1 MKVVKPLRPMVAA
14 LIFGLGLTMAS
25 GNETALAAEPTGVVV
40 YQSDFGLKDGA
51 VSAMRGVAY
60 SVDPTLALEN
70 LTHEIPPFNIW
81 EGAYRLNTTA
91 PYWPEGTVF
100 VSVVDPGVGTD
111 RKSVVLKTTSGH
123 YFVSPDNG
131 TLTLVAESLGI
142 DEIREID
149 EATNRLE
156 GSEKS
161 YTFHGRDVYSY
172 TAARLASGQITFEQV
187 GQALPAE
194 VTRLAYKKPDFTGEA
209 LVGTVPILDIQYGNV
224 WTNIDRETFQ
234 EMGVEKGDRLAVKIV
249 GDSETVYEGEFPY
262 VATFGDV
269 PQGEP
274 LAYLNSVN
282 NLSFAINW
290 GNFAETHG
298 VSSGPGWHV
307 EVSPVAGQP

>member
-1 MKVVKPLRPMVAA
+1 MLATQPLRPTATA
-14 LIFGLGLTMAS
+14 LLFGLGLMTAF
-25 GNETALAAEPTGVVV
+25 GTQTALAVDPTGVVV

-51 VSAMRGVAY
+51 VSAMRGVAF
-60 SVDPTLALEN
+60 SVDPTLTLEN

-111 RKSVVLKTTSGH
+111 RKSVVLKTQSGH

-142 DEIREID
+142 DEVREID

-172 TAARLASGQITFEQV
+172 TAARLASGQITFEEV
-187 GQALPAE
+187 GGALPAD
-194 VTRLAYKKPDFTGEA
+194 VTRLDYQKPDFTGDA
-209 LVGTVPILDIQYGNV
+209 LVGTIPILDIQYGNV
-224 WTNIDRETFQ
+224 WTNIDRETFE
-234 EMGVEKGDRLAVKIV
+234 EMGIEKGEMLKVKIV
-249 GDSETVYEGEFPY
+249 GDSRRVFESELPY
-262 VATFGDV
+262 VSTFGDV

-298 VSSGPGWHV
+298 VSSGPGWHIQV
-307 EVSPVAGQP
+307 KRGEDQP

>member
-1 MKVVKPLRPMVAA
+1 MRQMLSLRSWVGAVLFSLALTLAQQAGVA
-14 LIFGLGLTMAS
+14 S
-25 GNETALAAEPTGVVV
+25 AAEPKGVVV

-51 VSAMRGVAY
+51 VAAMRGVAF
-60 SVDPTLALEN
+60 SVDPDLTLEN

-111 RKSVVLKTTSGH
+111 RKSVVLLTKSGH
-123 YFVSPDNG
+123 YFVTPDNG

-142 DEIREID
+142 EEVREID
-149 EATNRLE
+149 EATNRLK

-172 TAARLASGQITFEQV
+172 TGARLASGQITFEQV
-187 GQALPAE
+187 GGALPPE
-194 VTRLAYKKPDFTGEA
+194 VTRLDYQKPSFTGEA
-209 LVGTVPILDIQYGNV
+209 LVGTIPILDIQYGNV
-224 WTNIDRETFQ
+224 WTNIDRATFE
-234 EMGVEKGDRLAVKIV
+234 EMGAEKGEMLAVTII
-249 GDSETVYEGEFPY
+249 GDNETVFEGELPY
-262 VATFGDV
+262 VSTFGDV

-274 LAYLNSVN
+274 LIYLNSVN
-282 NLSFAINW
+282 NLSLAINW

-298 VSSGPGWHV
+298 VASGPGWQI
-307 EVSPVAGQP
+307 EVSPGAGQP

>member
-1 MKVVKPLRPMVAA
+1 MA
-14 LIFGLGLTMAS
+14 LLLGLILI
-25 GNETALAAEPTGVVV
+25 TAPLAKIATAAEPNGIVV

-51 VSAMRGVAY
+51 VSAMRGVAH
-60 SVDPTLALEN
+60 SVDPTLKLEN

-123 YFVSPDNG
+123 YVVSPDNG

-142 DEIREID
+142 EEVREID

-156 GSEKS
+156 GSEQS

-187 GQALPAE
+187 GGALPPE
-194 VTRLAYKKPDFTGEA
+194 VTRLDYQKPDFTGDA
-209 LVGTVPILDIQYGNV
+209 LVGTIPILDIQYGNV
-224 WTNIDRETFQ
+224 WTNIDRDTFG
-234 EMGVEKGDRLAVKIV
+234 EMGVEKGEMLKVTIT
-249 GDSETVYEGEFPY
+249 GDDETVFEGEFPY
-262 VATFGDV
+262 ASTFGDV

-274 LAYLNSVN
+274 LAYLNSIN

-290 GNFAETHG
+290 GNFADTHG

-307 EVSPVAGQP
+307 EVRRP

>member
-1 MKVVKPLRPMVAA
+1 MRPRRSSPILA
-14 LIFGLGLTMAS
+14 LSIACGLGVMLALPIKMA
-25 GNETALAAEPTGVVV
+25 GAADPAGVVV

-60 SVDPTLALEN
+60 SIEPSLRLEN
-70 LTHEIPPFNIW
+70 LTHEIPAFDIW

-91 PYWPEGTVF
+91 PYWPSGTVF

-111 RKSVVLKTTSGH
+111 RKSVVLRTTSGH
-123 YFVSPDNG
+123 YFVTPDNG

-142 DEIREID
+142 DELREID

-172 TAARLASGQITFEQV
+172 TAARLASGKISFEEV
-187 GQALPAE
+187 GGKLPPE
-194 VTRLAYKKPDFTGEA
+194 VVSLDYQKPDFTGET
-209 LVGTVPILDIQYGNV
+209 LVGTIPILDIQFGNV
-224 WTNIDRETFQ
+224 WTNIDRDTFDR
-234 EMGVEKGDRLAVKIV
+234 MGVAKGEMLAITIRE
-249 GDSETVYEGEFPY
+249 GDQTVYEGELPY
-262 VATFGDV
+262 VSTFGDV
-269 PQGEP
+269 PEGDE

-282 NLSFAINW
+282 NLSFAVNW

-298 VSSGPGWHV
+298 VSSGADWRV
-307 EVSPVAGQP
+307 EVSRP

>member
-1 MKVVKPLRPMVAA
+1 MTLDLPRLR
-14 LIFGLGLTMAS
+14 LIKGMACCLGLLFVIAA
-25 GNETALAAEPTGVVV
+25 GAAHAAEPKGVVV

-60 SVDPTLALEN
+60 SVDPTLRLEN
-70 LTHEIPPFNIW
+70 LTHEIPAFNIW

-111 RKSVVLKTTSGH
+111 RKSVVLKTKSGQ

-131 TLTLVAESLGI
+131 TLTLVAENLGI
-142 DEIREID
+142 EEVREID

-172 TAARLASGQITFEQV
+172 TAARLASGQITFEEV
-187 GQALPAE
+187 GGELPPE
-194 VTRLAYKKPDFTGEA
+194 VTRLEYQKPDYTGEV
-209 LVGTVPILDIQYGNV
+209 LVGAIPILDIQYGNV
-224 WTNIDRETFQ
+224 WTNINREIFE
-234 EMGVEKGDRLAVKIV
+234 EMGVEKGEDLHVTII
-249 GDSETVYEGEFPY
+249 GDNQPVYEGTFPY
-262 VATFGDV
+262 VSTFGDV

-290 GNFAETHG
+290 GNFAETYD
-298 VSSGPGWHV
+298 VSSGPDWRV
-307 EVSPVAGQP
+307 EISPEAGRP

>member
-1 MKVVKPLRPMVAA
+1 MHSWTSLRLPVFAFLVTLSLAA
-14 LIFGLGLTMAS
+14 GLLS
-25 GNETALAAEPTGVVV
+25 GRSLAAEPNGAIV

-60 SVDPTLALEN
+60 SVDPLLRLEN
-70 LTHEIPPFNIW
+70 LTHEIPAFNIW

-91 PYWPEGTVF
+91 PYWPPGTVF

-111 RKSVVLKTTSGH
+111 RKSVVLKSVSGH

-142 DEIREID
+142 EEVREID

-194 VTRLAYKKPDFTGEA
+194 VTMLDYQKPDFTGEA
-209 LVGTVPILDIQYGNV
+209 LIGAIPILDVQYGNV
-224 WTNIDRETFQ
+224 WTNIDRETFA
-234 EMGVEKGDRLAVKIV
+234 EMGLEKGEMLAITIQNE
-249 GDSETVYEGEFPY
+249 DETIYEGEFAY
-262 VATFGDV
+262 VSTFGDV
-269 PQGEP
+269 PQGDP

-290 GNFAETHG
+290 GNFAETYDIA
-298 VSSGPGWHV
+298 SGPSWQV
-307 EVSPVAGQP
+307 TITRP